1 MCSCSGFLVQ
11 DPDQFGLEAKAQK
24 KREASLVEWWKRVI
38 EGLSKKIMKVHLN
51 INYPLQHEDIPT
63 S

>member
-24 KREASLVEWWKRVI
+24 KTRSFIRGVVEKSNRGLVKEDYEGTPKHQLSLAA
-38 EGLSKKIMKVHLN
+38 
-51 INYPLQHEDIPT
+51 
-63 S
+63 